1 MYISE
6 RSFPHLVA
14 AEDARIAEALERR
27 RLAGERL
34 DEEAP
39 TGRRARRLAHRPA
52 RRAERGRSAEQLF
65 DPAAARHA

>member
-14 AEDARIAEALERR
+14 AEDARVAEALERR

-34 DEEAP
+34 DEAAP
-39 TGRRARRLAHRPA
+39 TGGRVRRLAHRPA
-52 RRAERGRSAEQLF
+52 RGTEGGRSAEQLF